1 MDYRILPPGNNAPEE
16 VYAIVEIPKGEG
28 RLKYEFRLNGMM
40 IVDRIRGASQP
51 MYPVHYCGMN
61 GAQAPDGDPPDLLIL
76 GDDKLKTGDV
86 IAVRPVCVFWMSD
99 EKGID
104 PKIVCVPADSVTD
117 AYRHIRTLADV
128 PAADRKEI
136 ETFFGHYKEG
146 DLVGKFS
153 STSGWDDLDVARQVI
168 VESIDRWN
176 KACAESAPAA
186 VAAKVKAPA
195 VKL

>member
-1 MDYRILPPGNNAPEE
+1 MDYKVLPPGNKVPEE
-16 VYAIVEIPKGEG
+16 VYAVIEIPKGEG

-51 MYPVHYCGMN
+51 MYPVHYCGMP
-61 GAQAPDGDPPDLLIL
+61 ATQSPDGDPLDILIL

-86 IAVRPVCVFWMSD
+86 IAVRPVAVFWMSD

-104 PKIVCVPADSVTD
+104 PKIICVPADSVTD
-117 AYRHIRTLADV
+117 AYRHIQTLADV

-146 DLVGKFS
+146 DLAGKFS
-153 STSGWDDLDVARQVI
+153 STGGWEDIDVAHRVI
-168 VESIDRWN
+168 HECIDRWN
-176 KACAESAPAA
+176 KTSAAPAP
-186 VAAKVKAPA
+186 AKGQTPKV
-195 VKL
+195 